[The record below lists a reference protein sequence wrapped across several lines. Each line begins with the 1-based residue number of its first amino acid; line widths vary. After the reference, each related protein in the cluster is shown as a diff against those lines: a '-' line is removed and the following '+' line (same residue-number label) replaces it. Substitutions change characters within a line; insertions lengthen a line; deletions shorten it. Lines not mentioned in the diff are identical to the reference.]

1 MDILSSVLKHIQTL
15 PISPTQ
21 LATGPASVLSNP
33 TQDRL
38 IEGKDDGF
46 GSILSALK
54 RVITAG
60 SVGSMV
66 NAGLDQLGLPD
77 VIGDIVGGVVD
88 ACMGNY
94 VGAAAN
100 ALDAAE
106 DLAKSCGGDEIAGYL
121 KMGSQLTGMVAGG
134 PGQFADVVDKVS
146 TGISL
151 LEMGQGTVEA
161 LQQGDISGV
170 AQGLFG
176 MLGQCAGLDPEHA
189 EQLTQLSQIG
199 LSATNWIEHAM
210 QDGELDIGDLST
222 MPLAQLLTSTNL
234 ADPQTANIVQSIAQT
249 AGHVHQGMPPLE
261 GLNMLVD
268 QIIDRLE
275 GQTDE
280 AKQDIQ
286 TLKKLKEIKDL
297 ILTIHRSPE
306 DARAVT
312 ELLHQGIQLQHTI
325 DLRQHRTQVRV

>member
-21 LATGPASVLSNP
+21 MATGPTSVLSDP
-33 TQDRL
+33 TQDQL
-38 IEGKDDGF
+38 IEGREDGF
-46 GSILSALK
+46 GAIIGALK

-66 NAGLDQLGLPD
+66 NTGLDQLGLPD

-106 DLAKSCGGDEIAGYL
+106 DLAKSCGEDDIAGYL

-151 LEMGQGTVEA
+151 LEMGQHTVEA
-161 LQQGDISGV
+161 LQNGDMTSV
-170 AQGLFG
+170 AQGVFG
-176 MLGQCAGLDPEHA
+176 MIGQYAGLDPEHA
-189 EQLTQLSQIG
+189 EQLTRLSQMG
-199 LSATNWIEHAM
+199 LSATTWVEQAM
-210 QDGELDIGDLST
+210 QDGELDLSDLST

-234 ADPQTANIVQSIAQT
+234 TDPQTANIVQSITQT
-249 AGHVHQGMPPLE
+249 VGRVHQGMPPMEAFHALI
-261 GLNMLVD
+261 D
-268 QIIDRLE
+268 QIIDKLE
-275 GQTDE
+275 GQSDE
-280 AKQDIQ
+280 AKQDVQ
-286 TLKKLKEIKDL
+286 TIKKLKEIKDL

-306 DARAVT
+306 DARAIS
-312 ELLHQGIQLQHTI
+312 ELLHQGLQLQQTI
-325 DLRQHRTQVRV
+325 DLRQHRTHVRV

>member
-21 LATGPASVLSNP
+21 LTTGPTSVLSDP
-33 TQDRL
+33 AQDRM

-46 GSILSALK
+46 GAIIGALK

-100 ALDAAE
+100 AMDAAE
-106 DLAKSCGGDEIAGYL
+106 DLAKSCGSDEIAGYL

-151 LEMGQGTVEA
+151 LEMGQNTVEA
-161 LQQGDISGV
+161 LQQGDMTAT

-189 EQLTQLSQIG
+189 EQLANLSQLG
-199 LSATNWIEHAM
+199 LSATTWVEQAM
-210 QDGELDIGDLST
+210 RDGEFDLGDLST

-234 ADPQTANIVQSIAQT
+234 TDPQTAHIVQSLTQT
-249 AGHVHQGMPPLE
+249 VGRVHQGISPLE
-261 GLNMLVD
+261 AFNALVD
-268 QIIDRLE
+268 QVIDGLE
-275 GQTDE
+275 GQSDE

-306 DARAVT
+306 DAQAVSA
-312 ELLHQGIQLQHTI
+312 LLHQGLQLQQTI
-325 DLRQHRTQVRV
+325 DMRQHRAHMRA